1 MNTRN
6 EIEIFKFENLGDV
19 RIKLD
24 EKGEPWFCLTDICG
38 ILGTNKT
45 ADIMKRLD
53 TKGVDTIDTLTNGG
67 IQRLL
72 YVDEFNLYEII
83 FTSRKP
89 IAMRFKEWVKGVIY
103 EIRTKGYYGISNFR
117 KIYEN
122 DPSAMSDML
131 RIAADAVEENMM
143 LKLEAEKN
151 KPKLEKFDRMME
163 SKTTLCMTTVANI
176 LAFKKIGRNK
186 LFRILVENGI
196 FYRDQYGKA
205 HPTAM
210 YVNEFEYFKVVELE
224 YKGKDGKI
232 YIGTQIQSS
241 QKGIAFIRDLL
252 LSLGYKEC
260 TFDEPVYTIV
270 G

>member
-1 MNTRN
+1 MNTKN

-24 EKGEPWFCLTDICG
+24 EKGEPWFCLKDICDV
-38 ILGTNKT
+38 LGLGNTSRV
-45 ADIMKRLD
+45 ASRLNS
-53 TKGVDTIDTLTNGG
+53 KGLTNSNVLSNGG
-67 IQRLL
+67 FQTHMFI
-72 YVDEFNLYEII
+72 DEFNLYELI

-89 IAMRFKEWVKGVIY
+89 IAMRFKEWVKQVIY
-103 EIRTKGYYGISNFR
+103 EIRTKGYYGVANFR

-122 DPSAMSDML
+122 DPSTMSDML
-131 RIAADAVEENMM
+131 RIAAEAVEENMM

-151 KPKLEKFDRMME
+151 RPKLEKFDRMME
-163 SKTTLCMTTVANI
+163 SETTLCMTSVANI

-186 LFRILVENGI
+186 LFRILIDNGI
-196 FYRDQYGKA
+196 FYRDQYGKP
-205 HPTAM
+205 HPSSM
-210 YVNEFEYFKVVELE
+210 YVNDFEYFKVVELE

-232 YIGTQIQSS
+232 CIGTQVQSS
-241 QKGIAFIRDLL
+241 QKGIVFIRDLL

>member
-1 MNTRN
+1 MNTKN

-24 EKGEPWFCLTDICG
+24 EKGEPWFCLTDVCD
-38 ILGTNKT
+38 ILGLGNASKT
-45 ADIMKRLD
+45 SSRLNP
-53 TKGVDTIDTLTNGG
+53 KGITTSNTLTNGG
-67 IQRLL
+67 NQHLI
-72 YVDEFNLYEII
+72 YIDEFNMYELI

-89 IAMRFKEWVKGVIY
+89 IAVRFKEWVKQVIY
-103 EIRTKGYYGISNFR
+103 EIRTRGYYGVPDYKR
-117 KIYEN
+117 IYEE
-122 DPSAMSDML
+122 DPSQLADMMEMAVSAL
-131 RIAADAVEENMM
+131 RENNR

-151 KPKLEKFDRMME
+151 RPKLEKFDRMME
-163 SKTTLCMTTVANI
+163 SETTLCMTTVANI

-210 YVNEFEYFKVVELE
+210 YVNDFEYFKVVEIE
-224 YKGKDGKI
+224 YKGKDGKLC
-232 YIGTQIQSS
+232 IGTQIQSS
-241 QKGIAFIRDLL
+241 QKGIVFIRDLL

-260 TFDEPVYTIV
+260 TFNEPVYTII

>member
-1 MNTRN
+1 MNTKN

-24 EKGEPWFCLTDICG
+24 EKGEPWFCLKDISD
-38 ILGTNKT
+38 ILGIQNSRD
-45 ADIMKRLD
+45 ALKRINP
-53 TKGVDTIDTLTNGG
+53 KGVDTIYTLTDGG
-67 IQRLL
+67 NQQLMYI
-72 YVDEFNLYEII
+72 DEFNLYELI

-89 IAMRFKEWVKGVIY
+89 IAVRFKEWVKQVIY
-103 EIRTKGYYGISNFR
+103 EIRTKGYYGVANFR

-122 DPSAMSDML
+122 DPSKMSDML
-131 RIAADAVEENMM
+131 RIAAEAVEENMM

-151 KPKLEKFDRMME
+151 RPKLEKFDRMMGSE
-163 SKTTLCMTTVANI
+163 TTLCMTSVANI

-186 LFRILVENGI
+186 LFRILIDNGI
-196 FYRDQYGKA
+196 FYRDQYGKP
-205 HPTAM
+205 HPSSM
-210 YVNEFEYFKVVELE
+210 YVNDFEYFKVVELE
-224 YKGKDGKI
+224 YKGQDGKT

-241 QKGIAFIRDLL
+241 QKGIVFIRDLL